1 MAKSHV
7 RSWRSEVDVPERP
20 PRLSISPMGWVD
32 YSVPALVG
40 LALITVIGLS
50 AYVIAP
56 WVRPDV
62 LKGLPLDWPSLNS
75 NIVSGI
81 AFFWLEVTA
90 VVVGLQMFQDFRAK
104 ARIRRKFHDILIST
118 QELIAGLDAARYQ
131 FAVALDSS
139 STSNGGYRTEMG
151 ALNSISV
158 RMKHD
163 FLTEH
168 LSDIRLTD
176 HSRLLIDRVL
186 RIMDR
191 MTEETY
197 ELYLDATELNAALV
211 AAAPEPDE
219 VDAPRDM
226 DGEAPPDSDE
236 GLPPEAVRDPALE
249 RLLIRLLDVTDPS
262 TQGLVEL
269 RNQISGVF
277 TRLGLG
283 KKVPTL
289 DKIAR

>member
-1 MAKSHV
+1 M
-7 RSWRSEVDVPERP
+7 DVPERP
-20 PRLSISPMGWVD
+20 PGLSLSPMGWVD
-32 YSVPALVG
+32 YAVPALVG
-40 LALITVIGLS
+40 LALVTVICLS

-56 WVRPDV
+56 WLRPDV
-62 LKGLPLDWPSLNS
+62 LKGLPIDWPSLNS

-90 VVVGLQMFQDFRAK
+90 VVVGVQMFQDFRAK

-118 QELIAGLDAARYQ
+118 QELIAGLETARFN
-131 FAVALDSS
+131 FAVELD
-139 STSNGGYRTEMG
+139 TSATPNGGYRTGMG

-163 FLTEH
+163 FLSEH

-197 ELYLDATELNAALV
+197 DLYLNATELNDALV
-211 AAAPEPDE
+211 ADAPNPVKVEASGDLGGEVSPDE
-219 VDAPRDM
+219 
-226 DGEAPPDSDE
+226 DE
-236 GLPPEAVRDPALE
+236 GLSSEVVRDPALE
-249 RLLIRLLDVTDPS
+249 RLLINLLDVTDPS
-262 TQGLVEL
+262 TQGLVDL

-283 KKVPTL
+283 KKIPTL
-289 DKIAR
+289 DEVAR

>member
-1 MAKSHV
+1 MAKSQGQ
-7 RSWRSEVDVPERP
+7 SWRSEVDVPERAP
-20 PRLSISPMGWVD
+20 KLSLSPMGWVD
-32 YSVPALVG
+32 YAVPALVG
-40 LALITVIGLS
+40 LALITVVGLS

-56 WVRPDV
+56 WIRPEV
-62 LKGLPLDWPSLNS
+62 LSGLPLDWPSLNS
-75 NIVSGI
+75 NIVSGL

-90 VVVGLQMFQDFRAK
+90 VVVGVQMFQDFRAK

-118 QELIAGLDAARYQ
+118 QELIAGLETARFN
-131 FAVALDSS
+131 FAVALDASA
-139 STSNGGYRTEMG
+139 TLNGGYRTGMG
-151 ALNSISV
+151 ALNSLSV

-197 ELYLDATELNAALV
+197 DLYLGATELNDVLV
-211 AAAPEPDE
+211 AAAPDPARIA
-219 VDAPRDM
+219 APSDT
-226 DGEAPPDSDE
+226 DGEVLTRGEDLTS
-236 GLPPEAVRDPALE
+236 EAVRDPALE
-249 RLLIRLLDVTDPS
+249 KLLIRLLDVTDPS
-262 TQGLVEL
+262 TQGLLDL

-277 TRLGLG
+277 TTLGLG
-283 KKVPTL
+283 KKLPTL
-289 DKIAR
+289 DDVAR